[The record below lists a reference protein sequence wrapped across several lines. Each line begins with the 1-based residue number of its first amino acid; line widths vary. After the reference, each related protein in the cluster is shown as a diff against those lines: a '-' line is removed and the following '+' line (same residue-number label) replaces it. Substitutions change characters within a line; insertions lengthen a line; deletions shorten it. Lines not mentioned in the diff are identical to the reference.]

1 MGGPRN
7 APLTLRELR
16 AIPVSR
22 LTGVGNA
29 LEERLAIMGIES
41 VLDVLQHY
49 PRRYID
55 RTHRSEI
62 AALAVGE
69 EATVFGEVRRVHG
82 RRTRNGRALVEVVVT
97 DGTSYLTCTFFNQ
110 AWRERQLTPDTEV
123 ALFGKVD
130 VYRGKRQMTNPVV
143 DVVGRSGESDRTGR
157 VVPIYPQSGKADI
170 ATWQM
175 ARLVKD
181 ALRRCAPRG
190 FADPVAAIRE
200 HLDLESR
207 DSAYRAIHQPEYIG
221 AVQSARK
228 RLIFDEFLRMQVGL
242 VARKRAVAATQSG
255 IRHRIDGELV
265 SAFHAQLPFD
275 LTGDQREAIAEIAR
289 DLASAA
295 PMHRLL
301 QGDVG
306 SGKTVVALSALLVAV
321 QGGYQGA
328 FMAPT
333 EVLAEQ
339 HHLSATA
346 MLAGLAVASSGSLLE
361 ERPVRVELLTNRT
374 TAAERRRLVA
384 GLERGDVDI
393 VVGTHALLYGDAP
406 FSRLGVVV
414 IDEQH
419 RFGVE
424 QRALLTGRAGAD
436 AADVPSD
443 ERDGGPT
450 ANATGR
456 ARADATDVPTNQQ
469 GGEPPAYA
477 TPRTDRSQPDVL
489 VMTATPIPRTAAM
502 LIYGDLDKSEL
513 REMPPGRTPITTA
526 VVGPN
531 PLERAAA
538 YATLRAE
545 VDAGRQAYV
554 VCALV
559 EGSAKIEAKAATEEL
574 ERLEAEELEGLRL
587 SLLHGQLPSREKEA
601 TMDSFRRGEIDVLV
615 ATTVIEVGVDVP
627 NATVMIV
634 EDADR
639 FGLSQL
645 HQLRGRV
652 GRGGGASWC
661 FLFADPQTPDS
672 QERMAAMAASTD
684 GFLLAERDLEI
695 RGSGEVFGDRQSG
708 FSDLKLGRIPRDEE
722 QVLLA
727 RACAERLLDDDP
739 DLERSVELR
748 EEVEDLL
755 GDAVEF
761 LFKS

>member
-1 MGGPRN
+1 MGD

-22 LTGVGNA
+22 LTGVGSA

-110 AWRERQLTPDTEV
+110 AWRERQLTPETEV

-175 ARLVKD
+175 GRLVQD
-181 ALRRCAPRG
+181 ALRRCEKRG
-190 FADPVAAIRE
+190 FADPVASIRTE
-200 HLDLESR
+200 LELESR
-207 DSAYRAIHQPEYIG
+207 DAAYRAIHRPEHMG
-221 AVQSARK
+221 VVQAARK

-242 VARKRAVAATQSG
+242 VARKRAVAAAQSG
-255 IRHRIDGELV
+255 IRHRVDGGLV
-265 SAFHAQLPFD
+265 AAFHERLPFE
-275 LTGDQREAIAEIAR
+275 LTGDQRDAITEIER

-346 MLAGLAVASSGSLLE
+346 MLAGLVVPSEGGLFDD
-361 ERPVRVELLTNRT
+361 RPVRVELLTNRT
-374 TAAERRRLVA
+374 TAAERRRLVG
-384 GLERGDVDI
+384 GLERGEVDI
-393 VVGTHALLYGDAP
+393 LVGTHALLYGDAP

-424 QRALLTGRAGAD
+424 QRALLTGRTNAGDGEDATEAD
-436 AADVPSD
+436 ARP
-443 ERDGGPT
+443 
-450 ANATGR
+450 
-456 ARADATDVPTNQQ
+456 
-469 GGEPPAYA
+469 
-477 TPRTDRSQPDVL
+477 QPDVL

-513 REMPPGRTPITTA
+513 REMPPGRTPITTT

-531 PLERAAA
+531 PLERAVA

-545 VDAGRQAYV
+545 VEAGRQAYV
-554 VCALV
+554 VCPLV
-559 EGSAKIEAKAATEEL
+559 EGSAKIEAKAATVEL
-574 ERLEAEELEGLRL
+574 ERLQAEELEGLRL
-587 SLLHGQLPSREKEA
+587 SLLHGQLPSREKE
-601 TMDSFRRGEIDVLV
+601 TVMDGFRRGEIDVLV

-652 GRGGGASWC
+652 GRGGGESWC

-727 RACAERLLDDDP
+727 RGCAERLLDDDP
-739 DLERSVELR
+739 DLEQAVELR